1 LLIPLSLSYKYI
13 TYSCPLNTPKPNI
26 QIKGIRRTEYSE
38 VRITS
43 WEATLESNK
52 FIADTLRVKLK

>member
-1 LLIPLSLSYKYI
+1 
-13 TYSCPLNTPKPNI
+13 
-26 QIKGIRRTEYSE
+26 

-43 WEATLESNK
+43 WEAELESNK